1 MTSPLHWN
9 RRRFLQ
15 AAGATAAA
23 LGWNQ
28 LDIWRQGQAA
38 RRVLAQT
45 APRKLALLVGINDY
59 PASSGMAPLDGCV
72 NDVEMQYHL
81 LVHRF
86 GFDANNIVKLTDG
99 QATRDRILSTFDSHL
114 IQQAQPG
121 DVVVFHF
128 SGHGSQVL
136 DPDRDNVDGLNST
149 LVPVD
154 SPLPSGY
161 PREGGSVR
169 DITGHTLFLLMSAI
183 QTENLTVVLD
193 SCYSGGG
200 TRGNFKVRSRSGGS
214 ALQMSQEELDYQQQL
229 LARLNMTPDEFIQ
242 KRRAGVAKGVA
253 IASTKR
259 DQLAADAAFDDFY
272 AGAFTYTFTQ
282 YLWQQPGNEPF
293 SQAIPNVARS
303 THAISFTA
311 QEPLLEVAPNSQG
324 SQKSVFFV
332 QKQAPPAE
340 AVITQV
346 NGNQAEVWFGGLNP
360 DSLVAFR
367 QGALLSAVD
376 QYGNEQG
383 LLQLESRNGL
393 VGQGQLLD
401 AVQPGALLQ
410 ERARGIP
417 SDISLQIGLHDS
429 LGADYS
435 TAQQA
440 LAALPRIEPKAL
452 QAGEVQYIFGKM
464 TADLAAFT
472 GTYRP
477 EMNSFGLFSAGL
489 EPMPDSFGAAGESVT
504 GAVQRLQAKLR
515 SLLAARL
522 VKLTLNTNSSRLN
535 VSVDMQS
542 ESGSQLWASLVT
554 TRSSKTAPPAIP
566 GITQIPVGTSLQ
578 FEVQNR
584 EARDLYLS
592 VLTIDAAGELTVIYP
607 VQWTTGDAAM
617 LLPAGQTLRIPDL
630 TRDRFQI
637 VTQPPIGLTEV
648 LVLASNTPLTNTLL
662 ALRNLANQLNQVSGP
677 IALARGA
684 GTEADA
690 VGVIEGLLSDVNQ
703 VAQPFGGVS
712 RQTNAQT
719 IDTTQLAAMSLTFD
733 VV

>member
-15 AAGATAAA
+15 ATGATAAA

-38 RRVLAQT
+38 RQVLAQA
-45 APRKLALLVGINDY
+45 APRKLALLVGINAY
-59 PASSGMAPLDGCV
+59 PESSGMAPLDGCV

-86 GFDANNIVKLTDG
+86 GFSPSNIVKLTDG
-99 QATRDRILSTFDSHL
+99 QATRDRILNTFDSHL

-136 DPDRDNVDGLNST
+136 DPDRDNADGLNST

-161 PREGGSVR
+161 PQQGGSVR

-214 ALQMSQEELDYQQQL
+214 ALQMSQEELDYQQQW
-229 LARLNMTPDEFIQ
+229 LARLNITADEFIQ
-242 KRRAGVAKGVA
+242 RRRAGVAKGVA
-253 IASTKR
+253 ISSTKR

-282 YLWQQPGNEPF
+282 YLWQQPGNESF

-303 THAISFTA
+303 THEISFTA

-346 NGNQAEVWFGGLNP
+346 NGDQAEVWFGGLNP

-367 QGALLSAVD
+367 QGAVLSAVD
-376 QYGNEQG
+376 QSGNEQG
-383 LLQLESRNGL
+383 RLQLESRNGL
-393 VGQGQLLD
+393 VGRGTLLN

-410 ERARGIP
+410 EQARGIP
-417 SDISLQIGLHDS
+417 TDVTLQIGLHDS

-440 LAALPRIEPKAL
+440 LSRLSRIQPKPL
-452 QAGEVQYIFGKM
+452 QSGEVQYIFGKM
-464 TADLAAFT
+464 TADLPALT

-477 EMNSFGLFSAGL
+477 AINSFGLFSPGL
-489 EPMPDSFGAAGESVT
+489 EPLPDSFGAAGESVT
-504 GAVQRLQAKLR
+504 GAVNRLQTKLR

-535 VSVDMQS
+535 VAVELKP
-542 ESGSQLWASLVT
+542 ESGNSLLASVLT
-554 TRSSKTAPPAIP
+554 MRNSGATPPAIP
-566 GITQIPVGTSLQ
+566 GITRIPVGASLQ
-578 FEVQNR
+578 FEIQNR

-592 VLTIDAAGELTVIYP
+592 VLVIDAAGELTAIYP
-607 VQWTTGDAAM
+607 VQWNAGDAAM
-617 LLPAGQTLRIPDL
+617 LLPAGQTLRIPDPG
-630 TRDRFQI
+630 RDSFKL
-637 VTQPPIGLTEV
+637 VTQPPAGLTEV
-648 LVLASNTPLTNTLL
+648 LVLASNSPLTSALL
-662 ALRNLANQLNQVSGP
+662 ALRNLVNQLNQSDGP
-677 IALARGA
+677 VTLNRGTDA
-684 GTEADA
+684 GTDA
-690 VGVIEGLLSDVNQ
+690 VDFVESLLSDIDQVNS
-703 VAQPFGGVS
+703 AFGTVRG
-712 RQTNAQT
+712 RGNTRT
-719 IDTTQLAAMSLTFD
+719 IDTSQLAAMSITFD